1 LEARNGEALGA
12 LGDGQSVV
20 DADPEIPDGAFELR
34 MSEQELNSP
43 KITSLSID
51 LRRLRPAD

>member
-1 LEARNGEALGA
+1 MSGNGFGDTAR
-12 LGDGQSVV
+12 GDGKS
-20 DADPEIPDGAFELR
+20 EILDGAFELR

-51 LRRLRPAD
+51 LRRLRPAH